1 MSSSKLHN
9 LAKLDEL
16 ERIKVLLDQTSSTQ
30 RTFDISEVS
39 SQLYND
45 IESVFLIIK
54 FQFNVIK
61 HNLDPEAFMI
71 CLNFF
76 DWFLDEFKRFKVFL
90 SRKCSQK
97 NEEYIVQTTR
107 SLVLQLTRFI
117 GFLEKTTLVY
127 RI

>member
-1 MSSSKLHN
+1 MSSSKLKH

-16 ERIKVLLDQTSSTQ
+16 ERIKDFFDQTSPNKKL
-30 RTFDISEVS
+30 FDIPKVS

-45 IESVFLIIK
+45 IESIFLIIK
-54 FQFNVIK
+54 FQFNAIK

-71 CLNFF
+71 YLSFF
-76 DWFLDEFKRFKVFL
+76 DWFTDEFKRFKVSL
-90 SRKCSQK
+90 ARNCSRK
-97 NEEYIVQTTR
+97 NNEYIMKAAR

-117 GFLEKTTLVY
+117 GFIEKTTLIY

>member
-1 MSSSKLHN
+1 MSSSKLN
-9 LAKLDEL
+9 SLAKLDEL
-16 ERIKVLLDQTSSTQ
+16 ERIKTLLDQISSTQ
-30 RTFDISEVS
+30 RPFDVSDVS

-45 IESVFLIIK
+45 IESGFLKTK

-76 DWFLDEFKRFKVFL
+76 DWFSDEFRRFKVFL
-90 SRKCSQK
+90 TRKCSQK
-97 NEEYIVQTTR
+97 NDEYVVKTAR
-107 SLVLQLTRFI
+107 SLALQLTRFVS
-117 GFLEKTTLVY
+117 FLEKTTLVY